1 MKSPLP
7 TPVFHRLTDFVQ
19 QLEDGVAARS
29 HNVERAVSIDDAFDR
44 RWVDTGLTRA
54 VIHHVAMGYRSRGVR
69 VEDLGNGGAE
79 ARIAFGRVD
88 RHFRLRR
95 AKFDADGRLDVRV
108 SGESFLRK
116 RADIQHSLFET
127 DPVVLDTAEA
137 EQWVLAYTIEPTT
150 RTLLDVFAAYPTGYA
165 NLKSPY
171 RLILDHVARIPLAT
185 PPTTFRGRSNE
196 DLFGDDAIEDGGEEL
211 A

>member
-1 MKSPLP
+1 M
-7 TPVFHRLTDFVQ
+7 FRQLTDFVQ
-19 QLEDGVAARS
+19 HLDDGVAARS
-29 HNVERAVSIDDAFDR
+29 HNVERAVAIDDAFDR
-44 RWVDTGLTRA
+44 GWVDTGLTRA
-54 VIHHVAMGYRSRGVR
+54 VIHRVATSYRARGVR

-127 DPVVLDTAEA
+127 DPVILGTAEA
-137 EQWVLAYTIEPTT
+137 EQWVLAYTVEPTT

-165 NLKSPY
+165 NAKSPY
-171 RLILDHVARIPLAT
+171 RLILDHVVRIPLAT
-185 PPTTFRGRSNE
+185 PPSTFRGRSDE
-196 DLFGDDAIEDGGEEL
+196 DLFGGEAEEDGGEEL